1 MSLSYLLGILRNV
14 PVEADTFCKPTC
26 QSKYDANYLNNKLKP
41 STRWKHNG
49 SDAMDDGA
57 SLSLATMND
66 KFDVSW

>member
-41 STRWKHNG
+41 STR
-49 SDAMDDGA
+49 
-57 SLSLATMND
+57 
-66 KFDVSW
+66 